1 MKGIILS
8 LLISYIFCIN
18 YLPKYGTIKV
28 TEKSGYFYLNTSE
41 FDDNSTLHIQLTIKS
56 GNIVSTLLYE
66 FTNISPNSY
75 SSTPSNTLIPATS
88 STTSTG
94 SKRSKTITSR
104 TYYYNIKNKNKYK
117 YLIIQYMGLSG
128 EYLEIE
134 NTSVNEG
141 ILLILLTC
149 SFFILLFISVFG
161 FFFYKNRKKT
171 RVEIEN
177 TDNLTVFPNPYEKEY
192 YSNDPQY
199 NSGYNNSNSP
209 QQQQLQD
216 INNGPS
222 INN

>member
-1 MKGIILS
+1 M
-8 LLISYIFCIN
+8 
-18 YLPKYGTIKV
+18 PKYGTIKV

-41 FDDNSTLHIQLTIKS
+41 FDDDSTLHIQLTIKR

-75 SSTPSNTLIPATS
+75 SSTPSNTLTPATS

-104 TYYYNIKNKNKYK
+104 TYYYNIQNNNKYQ

-134 NTSVNEG
+134 STSVNVG
-141 ILLILLTC
+141 ILVIVLIC
-149 SFFILLFISVFG
+149 SFFGLIILAVIG
-161 FFFYKNRKKT
+161 FFIYRICRKKT
-171 RVEIEN
+171 NLGN
-177 TDNLTVFPNPYEKEY
+177 TVTQTVFQNPYEKPY

-199 NSGYNNSNSP
+199 NSGYYNSNSP
-209 QQQQLQD
+209 QQQLQD
-216 INNGPS
+216 INDGPS

>member
-1 MKGIILS
+1 MKGIILP

-41 FDDNSTLHIQLTIKS
+41 FDDNSTLHIQLTIKR

-75 SSTPSNTLIPATS
+75 SSTPSNTLTPATS

-94 SKRSKTITSR
+94 SKRHKTITSR
-104 TYYYNIKNKNKYK
+104 TYYYNIQNNNKYQ

-134 NTSVNEG
+134 STSVNVG
-141 ILLILLTC
+141 ILVIVLIC
-149 SFFILLFISVFG
+149 SFFGLIILAVIG
-161 FFFYKNRKKT
+161 FFIYRICRKKT
-171 RVEIEN
+171 NLGN
-177 TDNLTVFPNPYEKEY
+177 TVTQTVFQNPYEKPY

-199 NSGYNNSNSP
+199 NSGYYNSNYP

>member
-1 MKGIILS
+1 MKGIILP

-41 FDDNSTLHIQLTIKS
+41 FDDDSTLHIQLTIKR

-75 SSTPSNTLIPATS
+75 SSTPSNTLTPATS

-104 TYYYNIKNKNKYK
+104 TYYYNIQNNNKYQ

-134 NTSVNEG
+134 STSVNVG
-141 ILLILLTC
+141 ILVIVLIC
-149 SFFILLFISVFG
+149 SFFGLIILAVIG
-161 FFFYKNRKKT
+161 FFIYRICRKKT
-171 RVEIEN
+171 NLGN
-177 TDNLTVFPNPYEKEY
+177 TVTQTVFQNPYEKPY

-199 NSGYNNSNSP
+199 NSGYYNSNYP